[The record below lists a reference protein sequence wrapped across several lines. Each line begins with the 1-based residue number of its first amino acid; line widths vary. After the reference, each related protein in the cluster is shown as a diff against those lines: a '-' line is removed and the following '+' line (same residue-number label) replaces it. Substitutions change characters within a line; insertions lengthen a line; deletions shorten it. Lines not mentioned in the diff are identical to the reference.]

1 MQGCIMAKLSATNQS
16 SREQLD
22 DDEFAEFKDL
32 IVEVYDCEDQLRDKE
47 ITFVDD
53 LMRRFEMYGRKVIV
67 SEAQLDWLRRIRERL

>member
-1 MQGCIMAKLSATNQS
+1 MAKLSATNQS

-22 DDEFAEFKDL
+22 DDEFEEFKDL
-32 IVEVYDCEDQLRDKE
+32 IVEVYDREDQLRDKE